1 MVFLCE
7 TGDSKVSAML
17 DTKDVLYVQMADDSE
32 DEMPLPLEGDFSKH
46 DTPWSF
52 RKMLSVM
59 GPGIMVCLAD
69 TDGPCLLT
77 AATSGTDYKYSLV
90 LVQIILI
97 PVLYSAQELTVRLAC
112 VTKDGITGLISKHF
126 GKFWAWLACTLH
138 VTMCL
143 QGQLS
148 EFGSISML
156 ASQIWGIE
164 PWIATV
170 IQLSFLT
177 AVMLLG
183 VFRAVE
189 FIGVALGSLQI
200 VFIAVM
206 FMIKPD
212 WGEVWDGLWTFHWG
226 DQNWEML
233 VAGNVGAVI
242 MPWMLYYQQSAIC
255 TRKIKVK
262 DMKYERVD
270 TLIGSILAQTV
281 MLSMVIAMGAT
292 QFVGKDAE
300 DRNYGAVRQAFA
312 PYLGS
317 MTELVVSCGSLGAC
331 MVASIVL
338 MITPA
343 WSIAEIIGVER
354 DIDKGVRK
362 APIFYLLQFLG
373 LLICAVTTIFSD
385 FATTPAFAVFTEVTN
400 GLLILPVATFLWL
413 LASSPKV
420 LPEKFRLKGWYKWTI
435 FVVFFIVCMW
445 CVYGAY
451 VSVVLAW
458 QA

>member
-1 MVFLCE
+1 MVLLCE
-7 TGDSKVSAML
+7 TREPLLSAT
-17 DTKDVLYVQMADDSE
+17 DTDKDVPYNQMADDSD

-52 RKMLSVM
+52 RKMMSVF

-90 LVQIILI
+90 LVQIVLI
-97 PVLYSAQELTVRLAC
+97 PVLYAAQELTVRLAC
-112 VTKDGITGLISKHF
+112 VTKDGITGLISKHY
-126 GKFWAWLACTLH
+126 GKFWAWFACTLH

-148 EFGSISML
+148 EFGSIGML
-156 ASQIWGIE
+156 ASQVWGIE
-164 PWIATV
+164 PWIATL
-170 IQLSFLT
+170 IQLTFLT
-177 AVMLLG
+177 GVMLLG
-183 VFRAVE
+183 VFRVVE
-189 FIGVALGSLQI
+189 FIGVALGSLQL
-200 VFIAVM
+200 VFIVVM
-206 FMIKPD
+206 FMISPD

-226 DQNWEML
+226 EQSWEML

-262 DMKYERVD
+262 DMKYEKVD
-270 TLIGSILAQTV
+270 TLIGSILAQGV
-281 MLSMVIAMGAT
+281 MLSMVIAMGAA
-292 QFVGKDAE
+292 QYVGKNAE
-300 DRNYGAVRQAFA
+300 DRDYAAVVGAFA

-317 MTELVVSCGSLGAC
+317 MTDLVVSCGSLGAC

-354 DIDKGVRK
+354 DFNKGIGK
-362 APIFYLLQFLG
+362 APVFYLLQFLG
-373 LLICAVTTIFSD
+373 LLICALTTIFSD

-420 LPEKFRLKGWYKWTI
+420 LPEKYRLQGLYKWVL
-435 FVVFFIVCMW
+435 FFVFFIVCSY
-445 CVYGAY
+445 CVYGAWI
-451 VSVVLAW
+451 SVVLW